1 MPTPRGCRKQA
12 RGVIASPHSAVGSLG
27 FKVMIFG
34 LFRGAINRRAIERLH
49 SEVVAA
55 ARAPFLFTQYG
66 IADDVDGRF
75 ESLVLHAA
83 LVLRRLNFFPAP
95 GPEIAQDLA
104 DALFRH
110 FDATLREIGVAD
122 ISVPKRMKTLAEAFL
137 GRSNAYHRALGEGHA
152 ALCAVLSRNV
162 YAGRR
167 DVGDLAG
174 YVETLDKTLANATL
188 AELVEGPIFRRQVL

>member
-1 MPTPRGCRKQA
+1 VPKASR
-12 RGVIASPHSAVGSLG
+12 RGVIASRDFAAANLD

-34 LFRGAINRRAIERLH
+34 LFRGVTNRRAIERMH
-49 SEVVAA
+49 GEVVAA

-66 IADDVDGRF
+66 IADDMDGRF
-75 ESLVLHAA
+75 ESLALHAA
-83 LVLRRLNFFPAP
+83 LVLRRLNLLAAP

-110 FDATLREIGVAD
+110 FDAALREMGVTDIG
-122 ISVPKRMKTLAEAFL
+122 VPKRMKTLAEAFL

-152 ALCAVLSRNV
+152 ALCAALSRNV

-167 DVGDLAG
+167 EAEDLANH
-174 YVETLDKTLANATL
+174 VEALDKALAGVTL
-188 AELVEGPIFRRQVL
+188 AEFVEGPIFREQAMR